1 MIQKE
6 YELIV
11 EQINNNTTYDYVDD
25 RIESKINSDYFY
37 SDIKFKKLS
46 INIQYDFMLFLVKNI
61 MYYDIFAKFI
71 TQIYDNYIP
80 IEILNLTLQNLSANE
95 TNNILIYYSEYLT
108 FEDYQQLIYYS
119 EYLTFED
126 YQQLLYYNKFLYYS
140 LYITN
145 NELQT
150 KIDELYRFL
159 TI

>member
-11 EQINNNTTYDYVDD
+11 EQINNTTYDYVDD

-108 FEDYQQLIYYS
+108 FEDYQQL
-119 EYLTFED
+119 
-126 YQQLLYYNKFLYYS
+126 LYYNKFLYYS

>member
-11 EQINNNTTYDYVDD
+11 EQINNTTYDYVDD

-80 IEILNLTLQNLSANE
+80 IEILNLILQNLSANE
-95 TNNILIYYSEYLT
+95 TNNI
-108 FEDYQQLIYYS
+108 LIYYS